1 MMFNLNTDFDQDF
14 DEQEAFEYRPGT
26 RVELKQRPGVVDIIA
41 EYDPMMV
48 PPIWLLNDPQPRYP
62 EELTLL
68 PVPMRGVCWLKP
80 VSRRKTGST
89 GRSRDG
95 NQMRQKAYSSTPEK
109 IAR

>member
-1 MMFNLNTDFDQDF
+1 MFNLNTDFDQDF
-14 DEQEAFEYRPGT
+14 DQQEAFEYRPGT
-26 RVELKQRPGVVDIIA
+26 RVQLKQRPGVVDIIA

-80 VSRRKTGST
+80 VSRRKTRST
-89 GRSRDG
+89 GPSRDASP
-95 NQMRQKAYSSTPEK
+95 MRQKACSITAEK

>member
-1 MMFNLNTDFDQDF
+1 MFNLNTDFEQDF
-14 DEQEAFEYRPGT
+14 DQQEAFEYRPGT

-80 VSRRKTGST
+80 VSRRRKASST
-89 GRSRDG
+89 GQPRDG
-95 NQMRQKAYSSTPEK
+95 NLMRQRACSITPEK
-109 IAR
+109 IAL